1 MTRKILI
8 VDDSPVMR
16 KLVQRVVELSG
27 FTAGNCFSAGN
38 GIEALELLA
47 RQPVD
52 LILSDINMP
61 IMDGEELLR
70 ALGADPKLAAIP
82 FLVLSTDATS
92 RRMRDMFALG
102 AAGYLSKPFTPEA
115 LQAELQRVAGALHA

>member
-61 IMDGEELLR
+61 LMDGEELLR
-70 ALGADPKLAAIP
+70 ALSVDTKLRAIP
-82 FLVLSTDATS
+82 FLVLSTDATT
-92 RRMRDMFALG
+92 RRIRRMFALRP
-102 AAGYLSKPFTPEA
+102 ARYPRKPFP
-115 LQAELQRVAGALHA
+115 R